1 MELSRQ
7 IVERQIQVFQKSQ
20 RSHARRNKPEWWLDE
35 RSGSSNCFKLPIFS
49 GIIPVSWFQDKF
61 RVTKVERFVISSGI
75 TPDRLLHDRSMIF
88 TREIML
94 VYSTSLPSA
103 FNSA

>member
-1 MELSRQ
+1 MRGQDLLT
-7 IVERQIQVFQKSQ
+7 
-20 RSHARRNKPEWWLDE
+20 A
-35 RSGSSNCFKLPIFS
+35 SSFS
-49 GIIPVSWFQDKF
+49 GIIPVSWFQDKS

-88 TREIML
+88 TTEIML
-94 VYSTSLPSA
+94 VYSTSIPSA